1 MPRSLPLLLLAMLP
15 LTVAAAEPRI
25 VVSLPP
31 LHSLV
36 VGVTGG
42 EAETH
47 LLLRGGASPHRFSLQ
62 PSDARA
68 LARADLVVG
77 ADPDLER
84 FLERALASLATDSEV
99 IWLTAVPDVHRLGSR
114 AGGTWDDHGD
124 RDDTAHGTGDGH
136 AVDEEHHH
144 DEHGSLDAHAWLDPR
159 NAIALT
165 RRVADALAA
174 ADPERE
180 AYYHANAARRIE
192 RLQTLDR
199 ELAERL
205 ASVRDL
211 PYLVFHDAYQYF
223 EARYG
228 LSPVGALA
236 VDPER
241 PPGARRLAELHDRI
255 EETGARC
262 LFAEPQF
269 EPKIVHVIRQATAIR
284 TATLDPLGAA
294 LEPGPELYEALLR
307 KLAADLKACLEN
319 P

>member
-1 MPRSLPLLLLAMLP
+1 MPRPLLLLLLLALPP
-15 LTVAAAEPRI
+15 LTVAATPRI

-47 LLLRGGASPHRFSLQ
+47 LLLRGGASPHSFSLQ

-77 ADPDLER
+77 ADPELER
-84 FLERALASLATDSEV
+84 FLERALASLATESEV
-99 IWLTAVPDVHRLGSR
+99 IWLTAMPGVHRLESR
-114 AGGTWDDHGD
+114 AGGIWAGHHDHE
-124 RDDTAHGTGDGH
+124 DTAHGNADEH
-136 AVDEEHHH
+136 AADETHDH
-144 DEHGSLDAHAWLDPR
+144 DEYESLDAHAWLDPR

-165 RRVADALAA
+165 RRVADTLAA

-180 AYYHANAARRIE
+180 AFYRANAARRIE

-205 ASVRDL
+205 ASARGL

-269 EPKIVHVIRQATAIR
+269 EPKIVRVIRQATGVR
-284 TATLDPLGAA
+284 TAMLDPLGAA

-307 KLAADLKACLEN
+307 KLAADLKACLEG
-319 P
+319 